1 MKLYLGNLPYSFTE
15 ENLKELFAPYGEVEE
30 LVIILDK
37 FSGRSRGYGFAT
49 LKDDAMANKAIEE
62 LNGKEFDG
70 RAIIVNESKP
80 REDGDRA
87 PRRFGGNTGGGRSS
101 GGFGRRDD
109 NRGGNDRSSS
119 YGRRDR
125 Y

>member
-1 MKLYLGNLPYSFTE
+1 MKLYLGNLPYSFTQ
-15 ENLKELFAPYGEVEE
+15 ENLKEIFAPYGEVEE
-30 LVIILDK
+30 LVVILDK

-49 LKDDAMANKAIEE
+49 LKDDAMAQKAIDE
-62 LNGKEFDG
+62 LNGKEFEG

-87 PRRFGGNTGGGRSS
+87 PRRFGDRNGGNR

-109 NRGGNDRSSS
+109 NRGDRSNSF
-119 YGRRDR
+119 RRDR